1 MSDPAIGAVGFAI
14 VVLLLMVRVPVAI
27 AMGVVGALG
36 YGVVYGFST
45 LGFVLG
51 RAVFEAISPVSLSV
65 VPLFVMMGVFAAYG
79 GLSRTLYNMV
89 ASLVGHW
96 RGGLAVSTI
105 GASAIFGAVCGS
117 SIATAATI
125 GRIAMPEMRRLG
137 YDDRLASASVA
148 AGGTLGI
155 MIPPSIMFVVYG
167 LMTETSIGEL
177 FIAGILPGIVGT
189 VLYMLAVNWVTWRRP
204 DHGPRG
210 PRQGWAERWRS
221 IGDVWSVLLL
231 FGVVLGGLYVGL
243 FAPTEAASVGA
254 FGAIVLAAVMRRLNW
269 KTLRAAFVET
279 ALTTGMIFF
288 ILVGAAIFN
297 YFIDATGLT
306 QSLIKYVEALG
317 LNRYWVMILLCV
329 FYIILGCL
337 MDSLSMI
344 LLTLG
349 SVFPLLKALGFDP
362 IWFGVLLVTLA
373 EIGTITPPVGMNL
386 FVMSATV
393 PNLPLQTVARGI
405 LPFVG
410 ADVVRIAI
418 LFLVPAIATWL
429 PSTMTR

>member
-1 MSDPAIGAVGFAI
+1 MSDPAIGAIGFAL
-14 VVLLLMVRVPVAI
+14 VVLLLMLRVPVAL
-27 AMGVVGALG
+27 AMGIVGALG

-51 RAVFEAISPVSLSV
+51 RSVFEAVSPVSLSV

-79 GLSRTLYNMV
+79 GLSRSLYNMV

-137 YDDRLASASVA
+137 YNDRLASAAVA

-189 VLYMLAVNWVTWRRP
+189 ILYMLAVNWVTWRRP
-204 DHGPRG
+204 DYGPPG
-210 PRQGWAERWRS
+210 PRQRWAERLRS
-221 IGDVWSVLLL
+221 ISQVWGVLLL
-231 FGVVLGGLYVGL
+231 FGVVLGGLYIGL

-254 FGAIVLAAVMRRLNW
+254 FGAIVLAALMRRLDW
-269 KTLRAAFVET
+269 RTLRAAFAET

-306 QSLIKYVEALG
+306 QSLIKSVEDLG
-317 LNRYWVMILLCV
+317 LSRYWVMVLLCV

-349 SVFPLLKALGFDP
+349 SVFPLIKALGFDP
-362 IWFGVLLVTLA
+362 IWFGVVLVTLA

-386 FVMSATV
+386 FVLAATV

-405 LPFVG
+405 LPFVS
-410 ADVVRIAI
+410 ADIVRIGI
-418 LFLVPAIATWL
+418 LFLFPALATWL
-429 PSTMTR
+429 PSTMAR

>member
-1 MSDPAIGAVGFAI
+1 
-14 VVLLLMVRVPVAI
+14 
-27 AMGVVGALG
+27 MGVVGALG

-51 RAVFEAISPVSLSV
+51 RSVFEAVSPVSLSV
-65 VPLFVMMGVFAAYG
+65 VPLFVMMGVFAAQG
-79 GLSRTLYNMV
+79 GLSRSLYNMV
-89 ASLVGHW
+89 ASMVGHW
-96 RGGLAVSTI
+96 RGGLAMSTI

-177 FIAGILPGIVGT
+177 FIAGILPGICGML
-189 VLYMLAVNWVTWRRP
+189 LYMAAVAWVTWRKP
-204 DHGPRG
+204 EYGPKG
-210 PRQGWAERWRS
+210 PRQDWAERWRN
-221 IGDVWSVLLL
+221 IRDIWGVLAL
-231 FGVVLGGLYVGL
+231 FGTVLGGLYIGL

-269 KTLRAAFVET
+269 RTLRVSFVET

-288 ILVGAAIFN
+288 ILVGAGIFN
-297 YFIDATGLT
+297 YFLDATGLT
-306 QSLIKYVEALG
+306 QALIGWIEGLG
-317 LNRYWVMILLCV
+317 LHRYWIMLLLCAL
-329 FYIILGCL
+329 YILLGCL

-349 SVFPLLKALGFDP
+349 SVFPLIKALGFDP
-362 IWFGVLLVTLA
+362 VWFGVVLVTLA

-386 FVMSATV
+386 FVLSATV
-393 PNLPLQTVARGI
+393 PNLPLQMVARGI
-405 LPFVG
+405 MPFFT
-410 ADVVRIAI
+410 ADALRIAL
-418 LFLVPAIATWL
+418 LFALPALATWL
-429 PSTMTR
+429 PSTMYK

>member
-1 MSDPAIGAVGFAI
+1 MSDNTIGAIGFGV
-14 VVLLLMVRVPVAI
+14 VVLLMALRIPIAI
-27 AMGVVGALG
+27 SMALVGAVG

-51 RAVFEAISPVSLSV
+51 RAVFEAVSPVSLSV

-79 GLSRTLYNMV
+79 GLSRSLYNMV
-89 ASLVGHW
+89 AALVGHW
-96 RGGLAVSTI
+96 RGGLAVATI

-137 YDDRLASASVA
+137 YDDRLASAAVA

-204 DHGPRG
+204 HYGPRG
-210 PRQGWAERWRS
+210 PRQGWAERLRS
-221 IGDVWSVLLL
+221 IADVWSVLLL

-254 FGAIVLAAVMRRLNW
+254 FGAMVLAALMRRLNW

-306 QSLIKYVEALG
+306 QNLIKSVEDLG
-317 LNRYWVMILLCV
+317 LHRYWVMVLLCV
-329 FYIILGCL
+329 FYII
-337 MDSLSMI
+337 
-344 LLTLG
+344 
-349 SVFPLLKALGFDP
+349 
-362 IWFGVLLVTLA
+362 
-373 EIGTITPPVGMNL
+373 
-386 FVMSATV
+386 
-393 PNLPLQTVARGI
+393 
-405 LPFVG
+405 
-410 ADVVRIAI
+410 
-418 LFLVPAIATWL
+418 
-429 PSTMTR
+429 

>member
-1 MSDPAIGAVGFAI
+1 MSDPGLGAIGFAL
-14 VVLLLMVRVPVAI
+14 VVALLALRVPVGI
-27 AMGVVGALG
+27 AMGIVGALG

-51 RAVFEAISPVSLSV
+51 RSVFEAVSPVSLSV
-65 VPLFVMMGVFAAYG
+65 VPLFVMMGVFAAQG
-79 GLSRTLYNMV
+79 GLSRSLYNMV
-89 ASLVGHW
+89 ASFVGHW

-105 GASAIFGAVCGS
+105 GASAVFGAVCGS

-155 MIPPSIMFVVYG
+155 MIPPSIMLVVYG

-177 FIAGILPGIVGT
+177 FIAGILPGIAGT
-189 VLYMLAVNWVTWRRP
+189 LLYMTTVGWVTWRRP
-204 DHGPRG
+204 EFGPRG
-210 PRQGWAERWRS
+210 SRQNWVERWRS
-221 IGDVWSVLLL
+221 VRDVWGVIVL
-231 FGVVLGGLYVGL
+231 FGIVLGGLYVGL

-254 FGAIVLAAVMRRLNW
+254 FGAIVLAAAMRRLNW
-269 KTLRAAFVET
+269 RVLRASFVET

-288 ILVGAAIFN
+288 ILVGAGIFN
-297 YFIDATGLT
+297 YFLDATGLT
-306 QSLIKYVEALG
+306 QALIGWIEALG
-317 LNRYWVMILLCV
+317 LGRYWIMVLLCV
-329 FYIILGCL
+329 FYIVLGCF

-349 SVFPLLKALGFDP
+349 SVFPLIKALGFDP
-362 IWFGVLLVTLA
+362 VWFGIVLVTLA

-386 FVMSATV
+386 FVLSATV

-405 LPFVG
+405 LPFVT
-410 ADVVRIAI
+410 ADALRIA
-418 LFLVPAIATWL
+418 LLLALPALATWL
-429 PSTMTR
+429 PSTMYK

>member
-1 MSDPAIGAVGFAI
+1 MSDPVIGAIGFAF
-14 VVLLLMVRVPVAI
+14 VVALLAFRVPVAI
-27 AMGVVGALG
+27 AMGIVGALG

-51 RAVFEAISPVSLSV
+51 RSVFEAVSPVSLSV
-65 VPLFVMMGVFAAYG
+65 VPLFVMMGVFAAQG
-79 GLSRTLYNMV
+79 GLSRSLYNMV
-89 ASLVGHW
+89 ASMVGHL
-96 RGGLAVSTI
+96 RGGLAISTI

-177 FIAGILPGIVGT
+177 FIAGILPGICGML
-189 VLYMLAVNWVTWRRP
+189 LYMAAVGWVTWRKP
-204 DHGPRG
+204 EYGPKG
-210 PRQGWAERWRS
+210 PRQDWAERWRN
-221 IGDVWSVLLL
+221 IRDIWGVLAL
-231 FGVVLGGLYVGL
+231 FGTVLGGLYIGL

-269 KTLRAAFVET
+269 RTLRDSFVET

-288 ILVGAAIFN
+288 ILVGAGIFN
-297 YFIDATGLT
+297 YFLDATGLT
-306 QSLIKYVEALG
+306 QALIGWIEGLG
-317 LNRYWVMILLCV
+317 LHRYWIMLLLCA
-329 FYIILGCL
+329 FYILLGCL

-349 SVFPLLKALGFDP
+349 SVFPLIKALGFDP
-362 IWFGVLLVTLA
+362 VWFGVVLVTLA

-386 FVMSATV
+386 FVLSATV

-405 LPFVG
+405 LPFVT
-410 ADVVRIAI
+410 ADALRIAL
-418 LFLVPAIATWL
+418 LFALPALATWL
-429 PSTMTR
+429 PSTMYK

>member
-1 MSDPAIGAVGFAI
+1 MSDPGLGAIGFAL
-14 VVLLLMVRVPVAI
+14 VVALLALRVPVGI
-27 AMGVVGALG
+27 AMGIVGAIG

-51 RAVFEAISPVSLSV
+51 RSVFEAVSPVSLSV
-65 VPLFVMMGVFAAYG
+65 VPLFVMMGVFAAQG
-79 GLSRTLYNMV
+79 GLSRSLYNMV
-89 ASLVGHW
+89 ASFVGHW

-105 GASAIFGAVCGS
+105 GASAVFGAVCGS

-155 MIPPSIMFVVYG
+155 MIPPSIMLVVYG

-177 FIAGILPGIVGT
+177 FIAGILPGIAGT
-189 VLYMLAVNWVTWRRP
+189 LLYMTAVGWVTWRRP
-204 DHGPRG
+204 EFGPRG
-210 PRQGWAERWRS
+210 SRQNWVERWRS
-221 IGDVWSVLLL
+221 VRDVWGVVVL
-231 FGVVLGGLYVGL
+231 FGIVLGGLYVGL

-254 FGAIVLAAVMRRLNW
+254 FGAIVLAAAMRRLNW
-269 KTLRAAFVET
+269 RVLRASFVET

-288 ILVGAAIFN
+288 ILVGAGIFN
-297 YFIDATGLT
+297 YFLDATGLT
-306 QSLIKYVEALG
+306 QALIGWIEALG
-317 LNRYWVMILLCV
+317 LGRYWVMVLLCV
-329 FYIILGCL
+329 FYIVLGCV

-349 SVFPLLKALGFDP
+349 SVFPLIKALGFDP
-362 IWFGVLLVTLA
+362 VWFGIVLVTLA

-386 FVMSATV
+386 FVLSATV

-405 LPFVG
+405 LPFVT
-410 ADVVRIAI
+410 ADALRIA
-418 LFLVPAIATWL
+418 LLLALPALATWL
-429 PSTMTR
+429 PSTMYK

>member
-1 MSDPAIGAVGFAI
+1 MSDPLIGAAGFAV
-14 VVLLLMVRVPVAI
+14 VVLLIACRVPVAV
-27 AMGVVGALG
+27 AMGIVGALG
-36 YGVVYGFST
+36 YGLVYGFST

-51 RAVFEAISPVSLSV
+51 RSVYESISPVSLSV
-65 VPLFVMMGVFAAYG
+65 VPLFVMMGVFAAHG
-79 GLSRTLYNMV
+79 GISRSLYNAV

-105 GASAIFGAVCGS
+105 GASAVFGAICGS

-125 GRIAMPEMRRLG
+125 GRIAMPEMRRFG
-137 YDDRLASASVA
+137 YDDRLASAAVA

-167 LMTETSIGEL
+167 LMTESSIGEL
-177 FIAGILPGIVGT
+177 FIAGIVPGICGT
-189 VLYMLAVNWVTWRRP
+189 VLYMLAVGWVTRRHP
-204 DHGPRG
+204 GFGPGGPR
-210 PRQGWAERWRS
+210 RTWRERVRS
-221 IGDVWSVLLL
+221 LGEVWTVIVL

-254 FGAIVLAAVMRRLNW
+254 FGAILLAAVTRRLSW
-269 KTLRAAFVET
+269 RLLRASFAET

-288 ILVGAAIFN
+288 ILIGATIFN

-306 QSLIKYVEALG
+306 QSLLGTVEKLG
-317 LNRYWVMILLCV
+317 LSRYWVLVLLCI
-329 FYIILGCL
+329 FYIFLGCL

-349 SVFPLLKALGFDP
+349 SVFPLVKALGFDP
-362 IWFGVLLVTLA
+362 VWFGVLLVTLA

-386 FVMSATV
+386 FVLSATV
-393 PNLPLQTVARGI
+393 PKLPLPVVARGI

-410 ADVVRIAI
+410 ADVVRVALLI
-418 LFLVPAIATWL
+418 LFPALATWL
-429 PSTMTR
+429 PSTMYR

>member
-1 MSDPAIGAVGFAI
+1 MSDPGLGAIGFAL
-14 VVLLLMVRVPVAI
+14 VVALLALRVPVGI
-27 AMGVVGALG
+27 AMGIVGALG

-51 RAVFEAISPVSLSV
+51 RSVFEAVSPVSLSV
-65 VPLFVMMGVFAAYG
+65 VPLFVMMGVFAAQG
-79 GLSRTLYNMV
+79 GLSRSLYNMV
-89 ASLVGHW
+89 ASFVGHW

-105 GASAIFGAVCGS
+105 GASAVFGAVCGS

-155 MIPPSIMFVVYG
+155 MIPPSIMLVVYG

-177 FIAGILPGIVGT
+177 FIAGILPGIAGT
-189 VLYMLAVNWVTWRRP
+189 LLYMTTVGWVTWRRP
-204 DHGPRG
+204 EFGPRG
-210 PRQGWAERWRS
+210 SRQNWVERWRS
-221 IGDVWSVLLL
+221 VRDVWGVVVL
-231 FGVVLGGLYVGL
+231 FGIVLGGLYVGL

-254 FGAIVLAAVMRRLNW
+254 FGAIVLAAAMRRLNW
-269 KTLRAAFVET
+269 RVLRASFVET

-288 ILVGAAIFN
+288 ILVGAGIFN
-297 YFIDATGLT
+297 YFLDATGLT
-306 QSLIKYVEALG
+306 QALIGWIEALG
-317 LNRYWVMILLCV
+317 LGRYWIMVLLCV
-329 FYIILGCL
+329 FYIVLGCF

-349 SVFPLLKALGFDP
+349 SVFPLIKALGFDP
-362 IWFGVLLVTLA
+362 VWFGIVLVTLA

-386 FVMSATV
+386 FVLSATV

-405 LPFVG
+405 LPFVT
-410 ADVVRIAI
+410 ADALRIA
-418 LFLVPAIATWL
+418 LLLALPALATWL
-429 PSTMTR
+429 PSTMYK

>member
-1 MSDPAIGAVGFAI
+1 MSDATIGAIGFAV
-14 VVLLLMVRVPVAI
+14 VVALIALRVPVAI

-51 RAVFEAISPVSLSV
+51 RAVFEAVSPVSLSV
-65 VPLFVMMGVFAAYG
+65 VPLFVMMGVFAAQG
-79 GLSRTLYNMV
+79 GLSRSLYNMV

-137 YDDRLASASVA
+137 YDDRLAAASVA

-177 FIAGILPGIVGT
+177 FIAGILPGIAGT
-189 VLYMLAVNWVTWRRP
+189 MLYMLAVRWVTIRHP
-204 DHGPRG
+204 EYGPAG
-210 PRQGWAERWRS
+210 ARQDWATRLRS
-221 IGDVWSVLLL
+221 VSEVWTVVVL
-231 FGVVLGGLYVGL
+231 FGIVLGGLYIGL

-254 FGAIVLAAVMRRLNW
+254 FGAIVLAAIMRRLDW
-269 KTLRAAFVET
+269 KSLRACFAET

-288 ILVGAAIFN
+288 ILVGAAVFN

-306 QSLIKYVEALG
+306 QGLIQTVQNLG
-317 LNRYWVMILLCV
+317 LSRYWILLLLCV
-329 FYIILGCL
+329 FYIVLGCF

-349 SVFPLLKALGFDP
+349 SVFPLVKALGFDP
-362 IWFGVLLVTLA
+362 VWFGVVLVTLG

-386 FVMSATV
+386 FVLSATV

-405 LPFVG
+405 LPFVT
-410 ADVVRIAI
+410 ADCARI
-418 LFLVPAIATWL
+418 LLLVSFPALATWL
-429 PSTMTR
+429 PSTMSR

>member
-1 MSDPAIGAVGFAI
+1 MSDPAIGAIGFAI
-14 VVLLLMVRVPVAI
+14 VVALLAFRVPVAI

-51 RAVFEAISPVSLSV
+51 RSVFEAVSPVSLSV
-65 VPLFVMMGVFAAYG
+65 VPLFVMMGVFAAQG
-79 GLSRTLYNMV
+79 GLSRSLYNMV

-96 RGGLAVSTI
+96 RGGLAMSTI

-189 VLYMLAVNWVTWRRP
+189 LLYMMAVGWVTWRRP
-204 DHGPRG
+204 AYGPKG
-210 PRQGWAERWRS
+210 PRQNWKERWRS
-221 IGDVWSVLLL
+221 ILEVWGVMVL
-231 FGVVLGGLYVGL
+231 FGTVLGGLYIGL

-254 FGAIVLAAVMRRLNW
+254 FGAIVLAAAMRRLNW
-269 KTLRAAFVET
+269 RVMRSSFVET

-288 ILVGAAIFN
+288 ILVGAGIFN
-297 YFIDATGLT
+297 YFLDATGLT
-306 QSLIKYVEALG
+306 QALIRWIEALG
-317 LNRYWVMILLCV
+317 LNRYWIMVLLCV

-349 SVFPLLKALGFDP
+349 SVFPLVKALGFDP
-362 IWFGVLLVTLA
+362 IWFGVVLVTLA

-386 FVMSATV
+386 FVLSATV

-405 LPFVG
+405 LPFVT
-410 ADVVRIAI
+410 ADCLRIAL
-418 LFLVPAIATWL
+418 LFALPALATWL
-429 PSTMTR
+429 PGTMYK

>member
-1 MSDPAIGAVGFAI
+1 MSDPGLGAIGFAL
-14 VVLLLMVRVPVAI
+14 VVALLALRVPVGI
-27 AMGVVGALG
+27 AMGIVGAIG

-51 RAVFEAISPVSLSV
+51 RSVFEAVSPVSLSV
-65 VPLFVMMGVFAAYG
+65 VPLFVMMGVFAAQG
-79 GLSRTLYNMV
+79 GLSRSLYNMV
-89 ASLVGHW
+89 ASFVGHW

-105 GASAIFGAVCGS
+105 GASAVFGAVCGS

-155 MIPPSIMFVVYG
+155 MIPPSIMLVVYG

-177 FIAGILPGIVGT
+177 FIAGILPGIAGT
-189 VLYMLAVNWVTWRRP
+189 LLYMTAVGWVTWRRP
-204 DHGPRG
+204 EFGPRG
-210 PRQGWAERWRS
+210 SRQNWVERWRS
-221 IGDVWSVLLL
+221 VRDVWGVVVL
-231 FGVVLGGLYVGL
+231 FGIVLGGLYVGL

-254 FGAIVLAAVMRRLNW
+254 LGAIVLAATMRRLKW
-269 KTLRAAFVET
+269 RVLRASFVET

-288 ILVGAAIFN
+288 ILVGAGIFN
-297 YFIDATGLT
+297 YFLDATGLT
-306 QSLIKYVEALG
+306 QALIGWIEALG
-317 LNRYWVMILLCV
+317 LGRYWVMVLLCV
-329 FYIILGCL
+329 FYIVLGCV

-349 SVFPLLKALGFDP
+349 SVFPLIKALGFDP
-362 IWFGVLLVTLA
+362 VWFGIVLVTLA

-386 FVMSATV
+386 FVLSATV

-405 LPFVG
+405 LPFVT
-410 ADVVRIAI
+410 ADALRIA
-418 LFLVPAIATWL
+418 LLLALPALATWL
-429 PSTMTR
+429 PSTMYK

>member
-1 MSDPAIGAVGFAI
+1 MSDPAIGAIGFAI
-14 VVLLLMVRVPVAI
+14 VVALLAFRVPVAI
-27 AMGVVGALG
+27 AMGIVGALG

-51 RAVFEAISPVSLSV
+51 RSVFEAVSPVSLSV
-65 VPLFVMMGVFAAYG
+65 VPLFVMMGVFAAQG
-79 GLSRTLYNMV
+79 GLSRSLYNMV
-89 ASLVGHW
+89 ASMVGHL
-96 RGGLAVSTI
+96 RGGLAISTI

-177 FIAGILPGIVGT
+177 FIAGILPGICGML
-189 VLYMLAVNWVTWRRP
+189 LYMAAVGWVTWRKP
-204 DHGPRG
+204 EYGPKG
-210 PRQGWAERWRS
+210 PRQDWAERWRN
-221 IGDVWSVLLL
+221 IRDIWGVLAL
-231 FGVVLGGLYVGL
+231 FGTVLGGLYIGL

-269 KTLRAAFVET
+269 RTLRDSFVET

-288 ILVGAAIFN
+288 ILVGAGIFN
-297 YFIDATGLT
+297 YFLDATGLT
-306 QSLIKYVEALG
+306 QALIGWIEGLG
-317 LNRYWVMILLCV
+317 LHRYWIMLLLCA
-329 FYIILGCL
+329 FYILLGCL

-349 SVFPLLKALGFDP
+349 SVFPLIKALGFDP
-362 IWFGVLLVTLA
+362 VWFGVVLVTLA

-386 FVMSATV
+386 FVLSATV

-405 LPFVG
+405 LPFVT
-410 ADVVRIAI
+410 ADALRIAL
-418 LFLVPAIATWL
+418 LFALPALATWL
-429 PSTMTR
+429 PSTMYK